1 MRNKH
6 IILISSFV
14 LSIILSIVFYVFF
27 GERSIFFRTTL
38 ILILA
43 SIVLNIIY
51 FKDNISQQLKR
62 GKYSRIKFI
71 EAFAILFFS
80 IAFLSLVKSFDLNF
94 DWTANQ
100 LFNLSLESK
109 TIISQIKTPLTITI
123 FSYDDNT
130 DGVSGLVDYAE
141 KLGKRYESSNP
152 KMIKLLT
159 RDPIRDKS
167 KAEEYGIRQN
177 GTIVFEMDD
186 RREYVVPNLL
196 VETFSQGEI
205 SYKGETIFSAVIDKL
220 NNNKEIN
227 ISYLT
232 GHGELDFDSLGIGG
246 YDGIKKMMVDRRYN
260 VSAINLDH
268 YPDVP
273 KETDVLIIADPKTA
287 LSPQTYLS
295 IESYI
300 KKGGN
305 ILYIVSKN
313 TIADIN
319 FLLMKSGFVFLPN
332 VAIDPSRVAQN
343 SGEFSIIPTLSPKSE
358 ITLLLKNK
366 KQSVI
371 FPSASVVYSLPEKL
385 SDSNEIYDIR
395 PLAKMSQYGFGERSF
410 ATGLY
415 TKDDKDIIDIYC
427 LAISSIIANKTNLE
441 NQRRSIIFGS
451 TDFIDNARL
460 YTGGNAELFIN
471 SIDFLLRKDLK
482 TTIAPKNE
490 DLSQSVPLPEQT
502 RSIIVFVTIWI
513 LMWLI
518 ACVVFLLKRKNKV
531 KKQ

>member
-1 MRNKH
+1 MKNKH

-14 LSIILSIVFYVFF
+14 LTIILSIASYVLF

-38 ILILA
+38 VLMLV

-51 FKDNISQQLKR
+51 FRDNISQQLKR
-62 GKYSRIKFI
+62 GKYSRIKLI
-71 EAFAILFFS
+71 EAFAVLFFS
-80 IAFLSLVKSFDLNF
+80 IALLSLVKSFDLNF
-94 DWTANQ
+94 DWTARQ
-100 LFNLSLESK
+100 LFNLSPESK
-109 TIISQIKTPLTITI
+109 TIISQIKKPLTITV

-130 DGVSGLVDYAE
+130 DSVKGLVDYAE
-141 KLGKRYESSNP
+141 KLGKRYEASNP
-152 KMIKLLT
+152 KKIKFFT
-159 RDPIRDKS
+159 TDPIRDKS

-186 RREYVVPNLL
+186 RREYVAPNLL

-220 NNNKEIN
+220 NNNKEVN

-232 GHGELDFDSLGIGG
+232 GHGELDFDSSGIGG
-246 YDGIKKMMVDRRYN
+246 YDGIKKMLIDRRYKL
-260 VSAINLDH
+260 SAINLDH
-268 YPDVP
+268 YPNISE
-273 KETDVLIIADPKTA
+273 KTDILIIADPKTL
-287 LSPQTYLS
+287 LSPKTYQS

-305 ILYIVSKN
+305 ILYMVSRN

-332 VAIDPSRVAQN
+332 VAVDPGRVAQG

-366 KQSVI
+366 KQSVV
-371 FPSASVVYSLPEKL
+371 FPSASVVYSLPEEL
-385 SDSNEIYDIR
+385 SDTNEIYDIR

-427 LAISSIIANKTNLE
+427 LAISSTIANKTDLE

-502 RSIIVFVTIWI
+502 RSIVVIVVIWI
-513 LMWLI
+513 LTWLI
-518 ACVVFLLKRKNKV
+518 VCVVFLLRRKNKV
-531 KKQ
+531 KRQ

>member
-1 MRNKH
+1 MKNKY

-14 LSIILSIVFYVFF
+14 LTIILSIVFYVFF
-27 GERSIFFRTTL
+27 GERSVFFRTTL
-38 ILILA
+38 VLLLT

-51 FKDNISQQLKR
+51 FRDNISQQLKR
-62 GKYSRIKFI
+62 GKYSRIKLI
-71 EAFAILFFS
+71 EAFAVLFFS
-80 IAFLSLVKSFDLNF
+80 IALLSLVKSFDLNF
-94 DWTANQ
+94 DWTARQ
-100 LFNLSLESK
+100 LFNLSPESK
-109 TIISQIKTPLTITI
+109 TIISQIKNPLNITV

-130 DGVSGLVDYAE
+130 DSVKGLVDYAE

-152 KMIKLLT
+152 KMIKFFT
-159 RDPIRDKS
+159 TDPIRDKLKS
-167 KAEEYGIRQN
+167 EEYGIRQN
-177 GTIVFEMDD
+177 GTIVFEMDG
-186 RREYVVPNLL
+186 RREYVAPNLL
-196 VETFSQGEI
+196 IESFSQGEI

-220 NNNKEIN
+220 NNNKEVN

-232 GHGELDFDSLGIGG
+232 GHGELDFDSSGLGG
-246 YDGIKKMMVDRRYN
+246 YDGIKKMLVDRRYN

-273 KETDVLIIADPKTA
+273 KETDVLIIADPRTL
-287 LSPQTYLS
+287 LSPQIYQS

-300 KKGGN
+300 RKGGS
-305 ILYIVSKN
+305 ILYMVSRN

-332 VAIDPSRVAQN
+332 VAVDPGRVAKN

-358 ITLLLKNK
+358 ITLLLRNK
-366 KQSVI
+366 KQSVV
-371 FPSASVVYSLPEKL
+371 FPSASVVYSLPEEL
-385 SDSNEIYDIR
+385 SDTNDFYDIR

-410 ATGLY
+410 TTGMY
-415 TKDDKDIIDIYC
+415 TKDDKDIADIYC

-441 NQRRSIIFGS
+441 DQRRSIIFGS
-451 TDFIDNARL
+451 TEFIDNARL

-502 RSIIVFVTIWI
+502 RFIIIFVVVWI
-513 LMWLI
+513 LAWVI
-518 ACVVFLLKRKNKV
+518 ICVLFLLKRKNKV